1 MAKSVKSRNAWEQAY
16 ESIRDLILH
25 LEIQPGETVT
35 ETSLSQ
41 RLGTSRTPVRE
52 AVKRLEHEGLIVT
65 TNRRKRAYVLTIQ
78 EIEEIFDLKVCLEGG
93 VAAWAAE
100 RATDAQRV
108 ELAAVIEKMKQV
120 AAARP
125 SDAAREAR
133 WLQRWQQQDRR
144 FHAVLFD
151 MAGNGRARQIV
162 RNCNMQWH
170 RLRLGMLTMEGRIER
185 SVGEHDAIAGAVVA
199 GRPAAARKAMEQ
211 HLRNLRRELVKIMRL
226 LHFPGV

>member
-1 MAKSVKSRNAWEQAY
+1 MAKAVKNRNAWEQAY

-41 RLGTSRTPVRE
+41 RLGISRTPVRE
-52 AVKRLEHEGLIVT
+52 AVKRLEQEGLIVT
-65 TNRRKRAYVLTIQ
+65 TNRRKRAYVLTVQ
-78 EIEEIFDLKVCLEGG
+78 EIEEIFDLKICIEGT

-100 RATDAQRV
+100 RASDEQRA
-108 ELAAVIEKMKQV
+108 ELAAVLGEMRQV

-125 SDAAREAR
+125 SDPAREEP
-133 WLQRWQQQDRR
+133 WLQRWLTQDRR
-144 FHAVLFD
+144 FHGLLFA
-151 MAGNGRARQIV
+151 MAGNGRAQQIV

-185 SVGEHDAIAGAVVA
+185 SVGEHETVGQAILAA
-199 GRPAAARKAMEQ
+199 RPAAARKAMEQ
-211 HLRNLRRELVKIMRL
+211 HLRNLRRELVKIMTL
-226 LHFPGV
+226 LHFPSV